1 MASPGEIYQ
10 TYRELILILKL
21 FQKIEEEGTC
31 STLFYETTVILIT
44 KPDKDNTK
52 EENRRPIS
60 LMNIDAKNLS
70 KVLENR
76 IQKYIQKII
85 HHNQVICVLGSQG

>member
-10 TYRELILILKL
+10 IYREVILILKL

-31 STLFYETTVILIT
+31 SKLFYETTVILIT

-52 EENRRPIS
+52 EEN
-60 LMNIDAKNLS
+60 
-70 KVLENR
+70 
-76 IQKYIQKII
+76 
-85 HHNQVICVLGSQG
+85 